1 MFAQISDNRVFSGED
16 EEKFEKLISD
26 MTEWMNKYAALYDD
40 PEAIID
46 DLPEVQMEEENPMET
61 LKVPVEVQEPE
72 STPIVGSA
80 EVEKEVQ
87 ERHFYCIITYESRNA
102 LIGGSAYLSARNRIV
117 EERRDNLV
125 NLYLSIP
132 LTVKFLIP

>member
-87 ERHFYCIITYESRNA
+87 
-102 LIGGSAYLSARNRIV
+102 IGPYMQHTEIYI
-117 EERRDNLV
+117 E
-125 NLYLSIP
+125 Y
-132 LTVKFLIP
+132 